1 VEHALQD
8 RNGVSFDGNLDTLGW
23 AVAVTASVI
32 ISASK
37 TGVSGAGILAVAMFA
52 QIIPA
57 RAATGVVLP
66 LLIVADVI
74 AVAIFRRHANWRELL
89 RIFPWAALGVGLG
102 TLLLGRIDDVLTKR
116 VIGVILVLI
125 SVWQF
130 VRQARGAND
139 LPSSPIVA
147 ALTGTTAGITTM
159 VANAAGPIMT
169 LYLLAMRLP
178 KLEFIGTG
186 AWFFLLVNMFKVPF
200 GVSLGI
206 INGESLRL
214 NLLLVPAVMLG
225 AWLGL
230 MLLQHINQ
238 VWFERIALA
247 GALLGGLRL
256 LFSP

>member
-1 VEHALQD
+1 MEHALRD
-8 RNGVSFDGNLDTLGW
+8 WNGVSFDGNLDTLGW
-23 AVAVTASVI
+23 VMAVIASVI
-32 ISASK
+32 IGASK
-37 TGVSGAGILAVAMFA
+37 TGVAGVGILAVAMFA

-57 RAATGVVLP
+57 RAATGAVLP

-74 AVAIFRRHANWRELL
+74 AVTMFRRHANWRELL

-102 TLLLGRIDDVLTKR
+102 TLLLGRIDDALTKR

-130 VRQARGAND
+130 IRQARGAND
-139 LPSSPIVA
+139 SVSSPVVA
-147 ALTGTTAGITTM
+147 ALTGTTAGVTTM
-159 VANAAGPIMT
+159 IANAAGPIMT

-186 AWFFLLVNMFKVPF
+186 AWFFLTVNVFKVPF

-214 NLLLVPAVMLG
+214 NLLLAPAVMLG
-225 AWLGL
+225 TWLGL
-230 MLLQHINQ
+230 VLLRHINQ
-238 VWFERIALA
+238 VWFERLALA

>member
-1 VEHALQD
+1 MSF
-8 RNGVSFDGNLDTLGW
+8 NGSLDTFGW
-23 AVAVTASVI
+23 VVAVIASVI
-32 ISASK
+32 IGASK
-37 TGVSGAGILAVAMFA
+37 TGVAGVGILAVAMFA
-52 QIIPA
+52 QIMPA
-57 RAATGVVLP
+57 RVATGVVLP

-74 AVAIFRRHANWRELL
+74 AVTIFRRHANWRELL

-130 VRQARGAND
+130 VRQARGTND
-139 LPSSPIVA
+139 SPSSPVVA

-159 VANAAGPIMT
+159 IANAAGPIMT

-186 AWFFLLVNMFKVPF
+186 AWFFLTVNVFKVPF
-200 GVSLGI
+200 GVGLGI
-206 INGESLRL
+206 INTESLRF
-214 NLLLVPAVMLG
+214 NLLLAPAVMLG
-225 AWLGL
+225 TWLGL
-230 MLLQHINQ
+230 VLLRHINQ

-247 GALLGGLRL
+247 GAFLGGLRL
-256 LFSP
+256 LF